1 MSKKKEVSADKKLMA
16 VKEYLDGNGSLT
28 TVGIKYGVSESSF
41 RKWVAKYKAFGD
53 SAFVQNSNYYY
64 YTTEFK
70 MNVVNEYLNG
80 ESALYDLAIKYKM
93 PSHTTLSRWILKYN
107 SHKEF
112 KTSRTGGQPTLT
124 KRRRTTYDERIEIV
138 QYCIEHE
145 NNYAKTAKHYQ
156 VSYQQVYAWIKKYE
170 QKGVDGL
177 LDRRGCRKTED
188 EMCELEK
195 LRAENRLL
203 KAKNKRQEMEMEF
216 LKKLDEI
223 EGRRF

>member
-1 MSKKKEVSADKKLMA
+1 MFKKKKVLGDKKLMA

-53 SAFVQNSNYYY
+53 CAFVKNKNRDY
-64 YTTEFK
+64 YTREFK

-80 ESALYDLAIKYKM
+80 KGALYDLAIKYKM

-107 SHKEF
+107 SHEEF
-112 KTSRTGGQPTLT
+112 KTSRTGGKPILT
-124 KRRRTTYDERIEIV
+124 NRRRTNYDERIEIV

-145 NNYAKTAKHYQ
+145 NNYAITAEQYQ
-156 VSYQQVYAWIKKYE
+156 VSYQQVYAWMKKYE
-170 QKGVDGL
+170 QKGVEGL
-177 LDRRGCRKTED
+177 LDRRGLRKPED
-188 EMCELEK
+188 EMSELEK

-203 KAKNKRQEMEMEF
+203 KTQNKRQEMEMEF

-223 EGRRF
+223 ERRRF